1 MSVSPSGY
9 AEEGAG
15 TSPGAAS
22 ITPEAVE
29 KTKED
34 DRLPI
39 HKQDEWQFFL
49 SPYVWIPGINA
60 NRQHLEGNHPHRN
73 PLVGGG
79 QHLVFQEP
87 SG

>member
-15 TSPGAAS
+15 TPPESAS
-22 ITPEAVE
+22 ITPAATE

-49 SPYVWIPGINA
+49 SPYLWLTGIN
-60 NRQHLEGNHPHRN
+60 GNVTTLKETMN
-73 PLVGGG
+73 PAIPWWDMASVL
-79 QHLVFQEP
+79 F
-87 SG
+87 SKAI